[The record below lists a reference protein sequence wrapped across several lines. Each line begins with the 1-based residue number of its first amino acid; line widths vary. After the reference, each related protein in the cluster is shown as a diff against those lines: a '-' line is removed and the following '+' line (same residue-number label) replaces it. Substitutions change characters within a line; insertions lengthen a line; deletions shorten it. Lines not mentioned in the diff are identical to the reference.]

1 MAHSPDIEALA
12 LQLWREREM
21 HFPAYCRRMEPDDV
35 DRTTDAW
42 AGMIY
47 RAERMTMGSPA
58 AQAVTQIAGPGNG
71 QA

>member
-1 MAHSPDIEALA
+1 MAHSPGIEAMA

-42 AGMIY
+42 AGMLC
-47 RAERMTMGSPA
+47 RAERMMMNKT
-58 AQAVTQIAGPGNG
+58 QATVTAIR
-71 QA
+71 